1 MESVKTLSTPFWM
14 DQDLG
19 MKTPTTVYFVRH
31 GHVHNPQAII
41 YGRLP
46 RFRLSEQGVGEA
58 RTAGQMMSATT
69 LHAAYSSPLL
79 RARQTASEI
88 LTFHPRLKLR
98 QSALLNE
105 VFTVFEGRPNAVGDQ
120 RRDDYYTGVG
130 PPYEQPADIVQRV
143 LKFFET
149 VRKRHDGQNIM
160 AVTHGDVVIFT
171 MLWARGLALSPDN
184 KANLHALGFNG
195 YPATGSI
202 TAFTFR
208 TNPSRERPEVRYFKP

>member
-1 MESVKTLSTPFWM
+1 V
-14 DQDLG
+14 
-19 MKTPTTVYFVRH
+19 
-31 GHVHNPQAII
+31 
-41 YGRLP
+41 
-46 RFRLSEQGVGEA
+46 
-58 RTAGQMMSATT
+58 
-69 LHAAYSSPLL
+69 
-79 RARQTASEI
+79 
-88 LTFHPRLKLR
+88 
-98 QSALLNE
+98 
-105 VFTVFEGRPNAVGDQ
+105 VGDQ

-149 VRKRHDGQNIM
+149 VRKRHNGQNIM

-208 TNPSRERPEVRYFKP
+208 TNPSRERPEVHYFKP